1 MTVRMGCDTARLGQN
16 GEMARRRPA
25 PPSRFQRSET
35 WQGLVPGDPV
45 AVNVE
50 RETKANFEFV
60 AHVTNPETGDEWIEL
75 RGGKAGESR
84 IRSFRP
90 DTVYLR
96 SARKGTKFI
105 GLPLSAAPCLPFGAA

>member
-1 MTVRMGCDTARLGQN
+1 MGCDTVWLGQN
-16 GEMARRRPA
+16 GGMARRRPE
-25 PPSRFQRSET
+25 PTSRYQRATT
-35 WQGLVPGDPV
+35 WQGLVAGDLV

-50 RETKANFEFV
+50 RETRSNFEFV
-60 AHVTNPETGDEWIEL
+60 AHVRNPETGDEWIEL

-90 DTVYLR
+90 ETVYLR
-96 SARKGTKFI
+96 SARKGSKFI

>member
-1 MTVRMGCDTARLGQN
+1 
-16 GEMARRRPA
+16 MARSRPA
-25 PPSRFQRSET
+25 PPSRYLRSTT
-35 WQGLVPGDPV
+35 WQGLSEGDLV

-50 RETKANFEFV
+50 RETRSNYSFV

-75 RGGKAGESR
+75 CGGKAGESR

-96 SARKGTKFI
+96 SARKGSRFV
-105 GLPLSAAPCLPFGAA
+105 GLPLAQAPCLPFGAA